1 MITSGV
7 SSNLNWVSHEFP
19 FIITHFM
26 AKTKF
31 VSRIYET
38 YIFNIG
44 LFWDRRGEG
53 GRDQSSSSVPSQKKL
68 LRAGIWKSDK
78 SLNRP

>member
-19 FIITHFM
+19 FIITRLM

-38 YIFNIG
+38 YIFNFSEIG
-44 LFWDRRGEG
+44 AAKEDVIKVAPACLA
-53 GRDQSSSSVPSQKKL
+53 KKNL
-68 LRAGIWKSDK
+68 LRAGTWKSDK